1 MRDWKEEVRV
11 RLTSAN
17 LAPERTAEIVEELA
31 QHLRDRCEELQ
42 LRGHTVE
49 SAEEAVLAEINDGSL
64 VKELS
69 RIESRY
75 SAPVGLGEESRG
87 GGFLASIWQ
96 DVRYGMRVLRLN
108 PSFTVVCVLSLA
120 LGIGANTAIFQLI
133 NAVRMRNLPVAD
145 PDSLAIVRIIDMKF
159 RQGRATGR
167 YPELTFPMWRE
178 IQQRQ
183 QGFSAIAAWGPAS
196 FNLTNGGQVRY
207 ARGMWVSGEFFNV
220 LQQPPL
226 LGRLFGASDDVP
238 GCGGGSAVISHAFW
252 QREFGGDKNVI
263 GRKFTLDSH
272 PFEVIGVT
280 PPKFYGVEVGRSY
293 DVAVPLCTE
302 PLFNGE
308 NALTPMRHGW
318 WLASIGR
325 LKPGWTLQKATAHLQ
340 SISVPI
346 MEATTPTVYSPDSVK
361 KYMGYRLGAVAGG
374 NGFSRLRKEYETP
387 LWLLL
392 AVSGVVLLIACANLA
407 NLMLARAGSREREIA
422 VRLAL
427 GASRTRLIRQL
438 LTESLLLS
446 IGGAAAGAILATN
459 LSSFLVQYLSTTNSR
474 IFLDRAMDWRVL
486 GFTAGLASLTCVLFG
501 LAPALKASRTA
512 PVRVMNAAGRA
523 VTATRERLNARQ
535 ALVIAQVGLSLM
547 LLVGALLF
555 VRTLRN
561 LLVLDP
567 GFQREGVLIVDIDHT
582 RLNIPPAE
590 RIQFRDR
597 LLEQVRAVPG
607 VAAAAGTFI
616 VPVSGSGWNNNVIFN
631 GKLNDKN
638 VNMDNVSSGYFA
650 TMGIPMVAGRDFSA
664 LDTANSPKVA
674 IVNQEFAR
682 KILGTEDAVG
692 KTFKIDV
699 YKGDPQYEYQIIGVV
714 KNTKYYE
721 LREDLD
727 PIAYY
732 PQSQDA
738 KPGPGTEMMVRS
750 QLPLSSVVPG
760 IQRAIADVNAG
771 VFVDFQPLEEMI
783 RDGLLR
789 ERLLA
794 TLAGFFA
801 VLAGVLATVGLYGV
815 IAYMVLRRTNE
826 IGIRMAL
833 GARPKQILMMIVRE
847 ASKLLGIGFVIGIA
861 LSLIAARAAGTL
873 LFGLQS
879 YDPVT
884 LVSAVVGL
892 AIVSIAASLIP
903 ANRAARLDPM
913 IALREQ

>member
-407 NLMLARAGSREREIA
+407 NLMLARATAREREVA
-422 VRLAL
+422 VRLAI
-427 GASRTRLIRQL
+427 GASRRRIVRQML
-438 LTESLLLS
+438 SESLLLAAM
-446 IGGAAAGAILATN
+446 GAAGGVAVAQWFSRSLVA
-459 LSSFLVQYLSTTNSR
+459 FLGSDDSPLFVDLG
-474 IFLDRAMDWRVL
+474 LDWHVFA
-486 GFTAGLASLTCVLFG
+486 FTAAVAVAACLLFG
-501 LAPALKASRTA
+501 LTPAIR
-512 PVRVMNAAGRA
+512 
-523 VTATRERLNARQ
+523 ATRTLPGATMKAGSRGMTDGRERFGVRR
-535 ALVIAQVGLSLM
+535 ALVVLQVALSLV
-547 LLVGALLF
+547 LVVGALLF
-555 VRTLRN
+555 ARSLRN
-561 LLVLDP
+561 LTSLDP
-567 GFQREGVLIVDIDHT
+567 GFRQDGVLMASLDM
-582 RLNIPPAE
+582 RKANIPKDARAAMNARIME
-590 RIQFRDR
+590 R
-597 LLEQVRAVPG
+597 VRAIPG
-607 VAAAAGTFI
+607 VVAVAQAFMT
-616 VPVSGSGWNNNVIFN
+616 PVGGSFWNNRILIGGAIQKPAVNFN
-631 GKLNDKN
+631 SVGP
-638 VNMDNVSSGYFA
+638 GYFR
-650 TMGIPMVAGRDFSA
+650 TLGIRLASGRDFDGR
-664 LDTANSPKVA
+664 DTPESPKVA
-674 IVNQEFAR
+674 IVTEAFVRTYLGGSDPIGQSFQIEEGVGQPRPFYEIVGVAR
-682 KILGTEDAVG
+682 D
-692 KTFKIDV
+692 
-699 YKGDPQYEYQIIGVV
+699 
-714 KNTKYYE
+714 TKYTD
-721 LREDLD
+721 LREPFAPLAH
-727 PIAYY
+727 IAAT
-732 PQSQDA
+732 QE
-738 KPGPGTEMMVRS
+738 TEPDERLRLVIRAETAMTAVTPALTREITGVN
-750 QLPLSSVVPG
+750 P
-760 IQRAIADVNAG
+760 AIAVQYQTMKTQ
-771 VFVDFQPLEEMI
+771 VQQSLV
-783 RDGLLR
+783 R
-789 ERLLA
+789 ERLMA
-794 TLAGFFA
+794 TLSGFFGGLA
-801 VLAGVLATVGLYGV
+801 VLIATIGLYGV
-815 IAYMVLRRTNE
+815 MSYMVARRRIE
-826 IGIRMAL
+826 IGVRMAL
-833 GARPKQILMMIVRE
+833 GADRGRVVRMIVRE
-847 ASKLLGIGFVIGIA
+847 AAVLLAAGLVIGA
-861 LSLIAARAAGTL
+861 VLSVFAARTADTFL
-873 LFGLQS
+873 L
-879 YDPVT
+879 
-884 LVSAVVGL
+884 
-892 AIVSIAASLIP
+892 
-903 ANRAARLDPM
+903 
-913 IALREQ
+913 EC